1 MIARG
6 ALFLAAFV
14 PLAATAQAIS
24 WGPIWEATSS
34 AGKAY
39 IAASTH
45 TNSHRELTLSPVTQR
60 ALADSDVIALEKLP
74 AAYQS
79 AIQKSRSEAVAKMMF
94 RPENTSLLDDI
105 PPEVAARLQAVLK
118 AHEIPERGWELVR
131 KTRTPLVPEVM
142 AVILAKYGDY
152 SIELEH
158 PGADDTYLRFARD
171 HKIEVDEVEG
181 SIVLMTN
188 ALSATLPE
196 ANAAIVRM
204 LEGAE
209 GPRSREKRGARLIEA
224 LETVYSGDLERIYA
238 TQRREECATP
248 VLAAYCDRVVDG
260 RNAAM
265 AERIEALV
273 KNGRRPFVA
282 VGALHL
288 AGPASIQKA
297 LEKKGYTVRR
307 LD

>member
-1 MIARG
+1 MIARA
-6 ALFLAAFV
+6 ALFLAALV
-14 PLAATAQAIS
+14 PLAATAQAVS

-34 AGKAY
+34 AGKVY

-45 TNSHRELTLSPVTQR
+45 SNGHRQLTLGPATRR
-60 ALADSDVIALEKLP
+60 ALADSDLIALEKLP

-79 AIQKSRSEAVAKMMF
+79 PIQQSRSEAVAKMMF
-94 RPENTSLLDDI
+94 RPDNSSLLDDI
-105 PPEVAARLQAVLK
+105 PPEIAARLQAVLT

-158 PGADDTYLRFARD
+158 PGGDDTFLRFARD
-171 HKIEVDEVEG
+171 HKIELDEVEG
-181 SIVLMTN
+181 AIVLMTN

-196 ANAAIVRM
+196 ANAAIARM
-204 LEGAE
+204 LDGAE
-209 GPRSREKRGARLIEA
+209 GPRAKQKRGAKLIEA
-224 LETVYSGDLERIYA
+224 LETIYTGDVERIYA
-238 TQRREECATP
+238 AQRREECATP

-260 RNAAM
+260 RNAGI
-265 AERIEALV
+265 AERIDAWV
-273 KNGRRPFVA
+273 KKGRRPFVA